1 MKHDTILTDM
11 AKSVAPND
19 EHRFS
24 PCPFPLS
31 YLSPKRGRVMRDRFA
46 MFTFTYRFKVLRVNF
61 MSLNL
66 ADVKRIAHLARIAV
80 EEDEMPGYLQ
90 QLSNIL
96 SLVEEMQAVDTT
108 GIEPMAH
115 AQDVVL
121 RLRNDIA
128 TETDRRA
135 AYQAVAPQ
143 VEAGLYLVPKV
154 IE

>member
-1 MKHDTILTDM
+1 
-11 AKSVAPND
+11 
-19 EHRFS
+19 
-24 PCPFPLS
+24 
-31 YLSPKRGRVMRDRFA
+31 
-46 MFTFTYRFKVLRVNF
+46 

-96 SLVEEMQAVDTT
+96 SLVEEMQAIDTT

-121 RLRNDIA
+121 RLRNDVA

-135 AYQAVAPQ
+135 AYQAIAPQ

>member
-1 MKHDTILTDM
+1 
-11 AKSVAPND
+11 
-19 EHRFS
+19 
-24 PCPFPLS
+24 
-31 YLSPKRGRVMRDRFA
+31 
-46 MFTFTYRFKVLRVNF
+46 

-80 EEDEMPGYLQ
+80 IDAEMPGYLQ
-90 QLSNIL
+90 QLSSIL

-115 AQDVVL
+115 AQDVML
-121 RLRNDIA
+121 RLRNDVA